1 MNQEV
6 EKKLKAQR
14 KQEKQRIKQY
24 GKIYSQALAKDQSNE
39 YLQSMKNGGTG
50 SVNKRQSS
58 SSISKE
64 RKKK

>member
-24 GKIYSQALAKDQSNE
+24 GKIYSQALTKDQSNE
-39 YLQSMKNGGTG
+39 YLQSMK
-50 SVNKRQSS
+50 
-58 SSISKE
+58 ISDSCRE
-64 RKKK
+64 YVENEVRLNVA